1 MGDDLKEETTGLAGR
16 RNRQDKEERVKDY
29 SKARVT
35 EAKAKQ
41 KM

>member
-1 MGDDLKEETTGLAGR
+1 MKEETTGLAGR
-16 RNRQDKEERVKDY
+16 LNLQDKQERVKDY